1 MFRDWIEYIRE
12 NRFAY
17 LLAICFISSVIV
29 PISFNQMP
37 YVAGLGLFGAY
48 QLNRSYGGVNMTM
61 FVAFIVSLLLSC
73 VVNWSFSSRFVVF
86 IIVLIMS
93 TGILYSDDG
102 FDMRVS
108 LFSAILDLVFLVN
121 IVNIYAYFAGI
132 NYYNGKFIGFKDYF
146 SGLTPH
152 PMWLAVVAG
161 VANLVNLHK
170 MMSSEGIAKKAMFA
184 VLILLTLFLQFTAG
198 SRAGL
203 MSTAVGAMIYMKSYF
218 QNISKVFIGIVVG
231 LFVIYMFL
239 PFLMS
244 DASLFEEKTSTQD
257 IDNNS
262 RTELWSARW
271 QEFKSSPLFG
281 IGFARGYVDGELVEG
296 RLESGS
302 GWLAVLSQ
310 TGIFAFICIVGI
322 LWGALK
328 DYADKYLPN
337 KELFL
342 GIFVFLC
349 VHSFFEGYLYT
360 SFYMPCLLFW
370 LLAGILYQ
378 APLVDEIEYEEES
391 ELSVDEE
398 AEADIF

>member
-1 MFRDWIEYIRE
+1 M
-12 NRFAY
+12 
-17 LLAICFISSVIV
+17 
-29 PISFNQMP
+29 
-37 YVAGLGLFGAY
+37 
-48 QLNRSYGGVNMTM
+48 NRSVGGGNAVV
-61 FVAFIVSLLLSC
+61 FVAFIVALLISS
-73 VVNWSFSSRFVVF
+73 VVNWSFSLRLAVFVM
-86 IIVLIMS
+86 VLIMS
-93 TGILYSDDG
+93 TGLLYSEDG
-102 FDMRVS
+102 YDMRVS

-121 IVNIYAYFAGI
+121 IANIYAYFAGI

-146 SGLTPH
+146 SGFTPH

-170 MMSSEGIAKKAMFA
+170 MMSSENTARKMMLA

-203 MSTAVGAMIYMKSYF
+203 ISTAVGAMIYMKSYF
-218 QNISKVFIGIVVG
+218 QNVSKVVSGIFIGI
-231 LFVIYMFL
+231 FVIYMFL
-239 PFLMS
+239 PILMS
-244 DASLFEEKTSTQD
+244 DASSFEEKTSTQD

-262 RTELWSARW
+262 RTELWSTRW
-271 QEFKSSPLFG
+271 QEFKSAPLFG

-322 LWGALK
+322 LWGALRNFG
-328 DYADKYLPN
+328 DKYLPD

-342 GIFVFLC
+342 GIFVFIC
-349 VHSFFEGYLYT
+349 VHSIFEGYLYT

-370 LLAGILYQ
+370 LLAGILHQ
-378 APLVDEIEYEEES
+378 APLVDEIEFDEES
-391 ELSVDEE
+391 ELIADEKI
-398 AEADIF
+398 EADIL